1 MLEEVLKVVRELGL
15 PEGDAYELP
24 DSQLRFPDGCHYRIE
39 VSGVERPEVLEALV
53 DESDKRG
60 VPVHR
65 LISMVMGSTL
75 LDEKE
80 LRRFAEVAAS
90 AGMEVI
96 VTPGPRA
103 PWDIGRQ
110 LATPEGALS
119 GIRYRGMDQL
129 LHAVRDIMRCVKL
142 GFRGFLVVDEGLLMI
157 LAKMKEKG
165 LIPENTVLKM
175 SIFAG
180 HANPAG
186 CRVVEMLGAS
196 TVNPVGDLTLPALA
210 AIRKAIK
217 IPMDFHVYLFD
228 SWGGFNRIYDAPDVA
243 RMCAPV
249 YFKIEPGPSVAQ
261 LYRQWAPPQHLA
273 WLAREKVKYA
283 EILIEI
289 IREKYPN
296 VKVSGKAPKDLAV
309 PEV

>member
-1 MLEEVLKVVRELGL
+1 MEEVLKVVRELGL

-129 LHAVRDIMRCVKL
+129 LHAVRDIM
-142 GFRGFLVVDEGLLMI
+142 
-157 LAKMKEKG
+157 
-165 LIPENTVLKM
+165 
-175 SIFAG
+175 
-180 HANPAG
+180 
-186 CRVVEMLGAS
+186 
-196 TVNPVGDLTLPALA
+196 
-210 AIRKAIK
+210 
-217 IPMDFHVYLFD
+217 
-228 SWGGFNRIYDAPDVA
+228 
-243 RMCAPV
+243 
-249 YFKIEPGPSVAQ
+249 
-261 LYRQWAPPQHLA
+261 
-273 WLAREKVKYA
+273 
-283 EILIEI
+283 
-289 IREKYPN
+289 
-296 VKVSGKAPKDLAV
+296 
-309 PEV
+309 